1 MRTLIFFIVA
11 ATSFIACAQMEAQ
24 AAVECRFTTQDTKVK
39 EDGVDGTKEVDMVAN
54 THFWTDKGGCD
65 IQRRP
70 DVWCMMPSGAA
81 VLHLRGKFPDRTRQ
95 DDDADCLNDP
105 STLNQ
110 HP

>member
-1 MRTLIFFIVA
+1 MRPWIFFIAVA
-11 ATSFIACAQMEAQ
+11 TPFLVCVQTGAQ

-65 IQRRP
+65 NRRRA
-70 DVWCMMPSGAA
+70 DIWCIMPSGAA

-95 DDDADCLNDP
+95 DDDTDCSNDP
-105 STLNQ
+105 GTLNL